1 MTHKR
6 IQQIITRAIAQ
17 TPMESWK
24 CYHVCWW
31 EGKIQCCHVHHTKEH
46 HASFF
51 AANGSVFADG
61 LNECQWRL
69 LTSRVEEFC
78 RSRGISLRGGWRPR
92 LRQTAGA
99 GRERRQI
106 TEFDSLRL
114 NTLIADIKAP
124 GAPVSPFLD
133 RLERVLESARTVAPR
148 EVEANVV
155 TMNSQVRLKDRKGKD
170 EITCSLV
177 FPLDAVKGED
187 LGKKNVSVLSPM
199 GLSILGRR
207 VGDTIEGRIHVDQ
220 MLYQPEAAGDF
231 HL

>member
-6 IQQIITRAIAQ
+6 IKQIIAGAIAE

-31 EGKIQCCHVHHTKEH
+31 EGTIQCCHVHHTKEH
-46 HASFF
+46 HPSFF

-61 LNECQWRL
+61 LNEYQWRL
-69 LTSRVEEFC
+69 LTSRVEDFC
-78 RSRGISLRGGWRPR
+78 RSRKISLTRGWPR
-92 LRQTAGA
+92 RLWQTTHS
-99 GRERRQI
+99 GREERQI

-133 RLERVLESARTVAPR
+133 RLQRVLESARTVAPR
-148 EVEANVV
+148 EVAANVV
-155 TMNSQVRLKDRKGKD
+155 TMNSQVRLKDPKRKD
-170 EITCSLV
+170 EMTCSLV

-187 LGKKNVSVLSPM
+187 LENRNVSVLSPM
-199 GLSILGRR
+199 GLSMLGRR
-207 VGDTIEGRIHVDQ
+207 VGDTIEGRIHVEQ
-220 MLYQPEAAGDF
+220 ILYQPEAAGDF
-231 HL
+231 HM